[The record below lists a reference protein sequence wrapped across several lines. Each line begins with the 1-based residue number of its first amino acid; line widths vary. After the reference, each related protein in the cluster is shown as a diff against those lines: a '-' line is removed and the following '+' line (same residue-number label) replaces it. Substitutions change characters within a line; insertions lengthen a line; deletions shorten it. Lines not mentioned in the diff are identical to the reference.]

1 MSFLLEARYKSLLA
15 SAARVRSS
23 RTWTGTAAIASIISL
38 QPNWLSS
45 GRLQITAGAAVRTS
59 TISEIN
65 AGLILFCN
73 IVCQKRDS
81 SADLSVQDG
90 DPPDSRQQFVPFWRG
105 SARTHGNRQ
114 ALNLAREAGRVSFG
128 TEQAIT
134 MLICNIWAAD
144 VACWHETDQRA
155 LANDVR

>member
-81 SADLSVQDG
+81 SADLSVQNG
-90 DPPDSRQQFVPFWRG
+90 EPPDSSQQFVPF
-105 SARTHGNRQ
+105 SARLCSDAWEPAGAECRTGSRAGVFWHG
-114 ALNLAREAGRVSFG
+114 AGDYNADLQYLGCRCPPVAHCVS
-128 TEQAIT
+128 
-134 MLICNIWAAD
+134 
-144 VACWHETDQRA
+144 
-155 LANDVR
+155 